1 MPQSR
6 GSSDIQVTPHNRTL
20 GVDLNRNESMVFATE
35 WGPSVRTAA
44 MEKLPGKQLRWL
56 RSKAHHLKPIVI
68 IGQNRV
74 SEGVIQ
80 HVDAALE
87 QHELIK
93 VRLTSAKKEE
103 AVAAAI
109 ELVAGTDAVLVQ
121 RIGHTL
127 VLYRRR
133 LQGEPTIRIPS

>member
-1 MPQSR
+1 M
-6 GSSDIQVTPHNRTL
+6 D
-20 GVDLNRNESMVFATE
+20 FATKP
-35 WGPSVRTAA
+35 GRSVRSAA
-44 MEKLPGKQLRWL
+44 MDKLPGKQLRWL

-68 IGQNRV
+68 IGAHRV
-74 SEGVIQ
+74 SEGVIK

-93 VRLTSAKKEE
+93 VRLT
-103 AVAAAI
+103 AADKAEVLTAAT
-109 ELVAGTDAVLVQ
+109 ELVSGTDAVLVQ

-133 LQGEPTIRIPS
+133 LHGEPTLRIPG

>member
-1 MPQSR
+1 M
-6 GSSDIQVTPHNRTL
+6 D
-20 GVDLNRNESMVFATE
+20 
-35 WGPSVRTAA
+35 
-44 MEKLPGKQLRWL
+44 KLPGKQLRWL

-68 IGQNRV
+68 IGSDRV
-74 SEGVIQ
+74 SEGVIR

-93 VRLTSAKKEE
+93 VRLTAADKKE
-103 AVAAAI
+103 AVTAAA
-109 ELVAGTDAVLVQ
+109 ELVSGTDAVLVQ

-133 LQGEPTIRIPS
+133 LQGEPTIRIPG